1 MSSDRVKVLAF
12 YMEYG
17 GAFEIIEEHRNWP
30 ANLELEAEGLIEFG
44 EPKRYSCSC
53 HTWYPV
59 RVTEIGHVFSLFPTS
74 LDPDM
79 VIDFNQLPEPGSIS
93 DALAGIMTAVTEAGK
108 RVAIVTGTDYGTIE
122 MHILATMH
130 HESAR
135 GIVLD
140 LGSRGGEIPGAFD
153 LAALMPA
160 IRPKQPATKQN
171 GRSASY
177 LSHDPTKNHGRR
189 RG

>member
-1 MSSDRVKVLAF
+1 MSSDRIDPEFDAEAILA
-12 YMEYG
+12 
-17 GAFEIIEEHRNWP
+17 
-30 ANLELEAEGLIEFG
+30 
-44 EPKRYSCSC
+44 
-53 HTWYPV
+53 
-59 RVTEIGHVFSLFPTS
+59 LFPKS

-79 VIDFNQLPEPGSIS
+79 VIDFSQLPEPGSIS
-93 DALAGIMTAVTEAGK
+93 DTLASIMTAVTEAGK
-108 RVAIVTGTDYGTIE
+108 RVAIVTGTDYGAIE

-140 LGSRGGEIPGAFD
+140 LESRGGDIPGAFD
-153 LAALMPA
+153 IAALLPA

-171 GRSASY
+171 GRSAAY
-177 LSHDPTKNHGRR
+177 LSHDPTKKHGRR